1 MPPGTISDKPG
12 LDAVNLFRA
21 MEDGRVQ
28 AALLMCTN
36 PAQSLPAADRYR
48 AGMEKC
54 FLAVADIFAD
64 SETARLAD
72 VVLPAALWIE
82 KEGCTGQGEWRYQL
96 TEKLLEPPGQ
106 ARSDLH
112 ILVDLADRLG
122 HGALLGSPGCD
133 PGVHHHPGLYT
144 VSRAV
149 SDGCLHLHR
158 TAAVCAGDVGLCA
171 KGLARFA
178 EP

>member
-1 MPPGTISDKPG
+1 MRNIGMRLSSSGVPPGTISDKPG

-54 FLAVADIFAD
+54 FLAVAEIFAD
-64 SETARLAD
+64 SETARFAD

-82 KEGCTGQGEWRYQL
+82 GKDAQ
-96 TEKLLEPPGQ
+96 
-106 ARSDLH
+106 
-112 ILVDLADRLG
+112 DRAS
-122 HGALLGSPGCD
+122 GAIN
-133 PGVHHHPGLYT
+133 
-144 VSRAV
+144 
-149 SDGCLHLHR
+149 
-158 TAAVCAGDVGLCA
+158 
-171 KGLARFA
+171 
-178 EP
+178 